1 MEELQG
7 KNQQTLRP
15 VDVERTLG
23 GLPRG
28 VEESYKRILER
39 IQVQDQVLKECLTAL
54 KWLVFSKRPLYLEE
68 LVDAC
73 ITTPSAEGVH
83 NTFDVER
90 RLNPTDLVNNL
101 VGLVTVEPYF
111 DRTLTPTPKSKY
123 IVSLAH
129 FSVHE
134 FLVPSQRKRAGHP
147 DILNDFTPRSV
158 HDFIA
163 KSCLAYIAYCAVI
176 EKSKLDDYVLR
187 EYAWH
192 WWAGHSVASVCTDP
206 VVATRV
212 SLRLFNSVVFPV
224 LYGKDGQPS
233 DIGMEDLR
241 SHWTN
246 LTAFLRP
253 VERDSLV
260 KALSDTEFGYIPQ
273 KLYGQSA
280 SPAHSVLRQ
289 LPDDPRAL
297 RLLVLHPEKD
307 EISSEVLKASLCIDV
322 LDNEPVYTALSY
334 TWDTWDKHV
343 QYPMS
348 TAFEESSVFVSYQ
361 RSPNVILVNGE
372 LVQVRTNLG
381 AALLRL
387 RLPEAPRVLW
397 VDALCISMDDLEERS
412 AQVQRMS
419 DIYLSAEEVAVW
431 LGRESSSSKEAMQ
444 LLLAPKEQ
452 YDENG
457 GGIATGIEPCSKQS
471 VKHHGHLLKEVFSR
485 PLWQRSW
492 VIQEIVCAKKVT
504 LHCGPYSLDWDD
516 MRSFDG
522 FQIYDCTS
530 TDRRLRAAAA
540 AVQKLRYK
548 YLQGSRLGLSHLLF
562 ATRYHACTHPADK
575 IFSMLSLLSEA
586 DAADELLRVDYTKP
600 RDLIFGLATQF
611 ILTKSQ
617 DLNLLSYSA
626 ERSND
631 NGLPSWVPNWMHLE
645 SPPLKAD
652 LYNVEGL
659 QTRARQTLTFPRQ
672 GLIIA
677 VESLVVDKIDKIIR
691 SLPTF
696 LRMDLDE
703 IKRIPEA
710 QTKFEVCCRTV
721 LADCVAGEDKQPERI
736 GSNRLSFPQDW
747 SQTKEM
753 KHVLRS
759 PILTHLKGR
768 AFFTTDQGYVGFT
781 HSRAKEGDVVAI
793 LFGARVPFVLRID
806 RKELEPYLTYRLIA
820 QW

>member
-15 VDVERTLG
+15 VDVERTLS

-54 KWLVFSKRPLYLEE
+54 KWLVFTRRPLYLEE

-83 NTFDVER
+83 NAFNVER

-111 DRTLTPTPKSKY
+111 DRTQIPIPKSKY

-129 FSVHE
+129 FSVLE
-134 FLVPSQRKRAGHP
+134 FLVPSQRKRADHP
-147 DILNDFTPRSV
+147 NILNDFNPRGV

-163 KSCLAYIAYCAVI
+163 KSCLAYIAYCALL

-192 WWAGHSVASVCTDP
+192 WWAAHSVASVCTDP
-206 VVATRV
+206 VVATKV

-246 LTAFLRP
+246 LTAFLQP
-253 VERDSLV
+253 EERDLLV
-260 KALSDTEFGYIPQ
+260 KALSDTEFGYTPQ
-273 KLYGQSA
+273 KLYVRSA
-280 SPAHSVLRQ
+280 LPAHSVLRQ

-307 EISSEVLKASLCIDV
+307 GISSEVLKASLCIDV
-322 LDNEPVYTALSY
+322 LDNEPVYTALCY
-334 TWDTWDKHV
+334 TRTTGDEHV
-343 QYPMS
+343 QYPVS
-348 TAFEESSVFVSYQ
+348 TASEVSSLYVSYQ
-361 RSPNVILVNGE
+361 RDPNVILVNGE
-372 LVQVRTNLG
+372 PVRVRTNLG

-387 RLPEAPRVLW
+387 RLPEAPRALW
-397 VDALCISMDDLEERS
+397 VDALCISMEDLEERS

-419 DIYLSAEEVAVW
+419 DIYLNAEDVAVW
-431 LGRESSSSKEAMQ
+431 LGRESSSSEEAMQ

-452 YDENG
+452 SDENG
-457 GGIATGIEPCSKQS
+457 GGTTTGSKSCSIQS
-471 VKHHGHLLKEVFSR
+471 VKHRGRLLYEIFSR
-485 PLWQRSW
+485 PLWTRSW
-492 VIQEIVCAKKVT
+492 VIQEIVCARKVT
-504 LHCGPYSLDWDD
+504 LHCGPHSLDWEE
-516 MRSFDG
+516 MRSFDD
-522 FQIYDCTS
+522 FQIYDYTS

-540 AVQKLRYK
+540 ALQKLRRE
-548 YLQGSRLGLSHLLF
+548 YLHGSRLGLSDLLL
-562 ATRYHACTHPADK
+562 ATRDHSCTHPADK

-600 RDLIFGLATQF
+600 SDLIFGLATQF

-626 ERSND
+626 ERSD
-631 NGLPSWVPNWMHLE
+631 DDGLPSWVPNWMHLE

-659 QTRARQTLTFPRQ
+659 QTRARQTLTFPRP
-672 GLIIA
+672 GVTIA
-677 VESLVVDKIDKIIR
+677 VESIVVDKIHRMIG
-691 SLPTF
+691 SLPIF

-703 IKRIPEA
+703 IKKIPET

-747 SQTKEM
+747 SQTKQM
-753 KHVLRS
+753 KHILRS

-793 LFGARVPFVLRID
+793 LSGARVPFVLRID
-806 RKELEPYLTYRLIA
+806 RNKLTPYLRYRLIA